1 MSLNELG
8 ARCRRLG
15 IQTTLEYRTVN
26 RSIDPLL
33 PAYFWKSRPKCRQ
46 HQREQMEWWRE
57 QPLRMKLRVLLGL
70 PFDDRSLEPLPDRI

>member
-33 PAYFWKSRPKCRQ
+33 PAYFWKSRPKRRQ